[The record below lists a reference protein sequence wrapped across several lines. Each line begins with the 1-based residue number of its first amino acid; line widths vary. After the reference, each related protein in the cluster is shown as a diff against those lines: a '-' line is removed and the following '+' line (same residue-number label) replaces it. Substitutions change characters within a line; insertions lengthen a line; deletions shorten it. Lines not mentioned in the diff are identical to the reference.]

1 MRYNPALDGLRAV
14 AVILVLCNHTMQKIL
29 PLAGWIGVDI
39 FFVLSGYLITSIL
52 LRELR
57 ETGRISF
64 SNFYGRR
71 ALRLVPALAIVAISQ
86 IVLSVFSHRGAE
98 IREATLVGVTYL
110 ENWNMIY
117 GWWPVGYMGATWSL
131 SVEEQF
137 YLLWPLTLVF
147 LANKLPL
154 VWIAYAVLAMTIAE
168 LIFWRGGGAGT
179 EHTLQ
184 FSLGIRPVGL
194 LIGSALT
201 FLPTIRW
208 RIPSLMAPSMLLII
222 GAVVMTAD
230 RSDLVFLAAPMV
242 VSLATAVLIIC
253 TNQIGSGSIAVL
265 STAPLRYVGKISYGI
280 YLYHVPIF
288 FLGEEHKIHLP
299 GYLFGTCLIVLVFVT
314 AALSYEFVEKPIL
327 RLKDRLGG
335 TPDHPHAGS
344 SSCQLASNR

>member
-1 MRYNPALDGLRAV
+1 
-14 AVILVLCNHTMQKIL
+14 
-29 PLAGWIGVDI
+29 
-39 FFVLSGYLITSIL
+39 
-52 LRELR
+52 
-57 ETGRISF
+57 
-64 SNFYGRR
+64 
-71 ALRLVPALAIVAISQ
+71 VAISQ

-194 LIGSALT
+194 LI
-201 FLPTIRW
+201 
-208 RIPSLMAPSMLLII
+208 
-222 GAVVMTAD
+222 
-230 RSDLVFLAAPMV
+230 
-242 VSLATAVLIIC
+242 
-253 TNQIGSGSIAVL
+253 
-265 STAPLRYVGKISYGI
+265 
-280 YLYHVPIF
+280 
-288 FLGEEHKIHLP
+288 
-299 GYLFGTCLIVLVFVT
+299 VFVT

-327 RLKDRLGG
+327 RHKDRLGG